1 VKTVALII
9 SVVMHPL
16 LMATYGCL
24 MLFFVIHG
32 TIYDY
37 MTPFENKWRI
47 SSIVFAFSFLFPAL
61 NIFILYKLK
70 RIPSLTL
77 SEQQHR
83 TYPYI
88 MTSLFYFGLY
98 YLLLDTGIWSV
109 IKLFLLGGGLAILI
123 TALIN
128 LKYKISAH
136 MVGIGG
142 LLGGLIAISSLTQFD
157 MTSYYILVIMV
168 AGLIGFARLILKE
181 HQPYQLYLG
190 FLLGLI
196 VQFTLFFS
204 FQKATFV

>member
-1 VKTVALII
+1 
-9 SVVMHPL
+9 
-16 LMATYGCL
+16 
-24 MLFFVIHG
+24 
-32 TIYDY
+32 
-37 MTPFENKWRI
+37 
-47 SSIVFAFSFLFPAL
+47 
-61 NIFILYKLK
+61 
-70 RIPSLTL
+70 
-77 SEQQHR
+77 
-83 TYPYI
+83 
-88 MTSLFYFGLY
+88 
-98 YLLLDTGIWSV
+98 
-109 IKLFLLGGGLAILI
+109 LFLLGGGLAILI

-142 LLGGLIAISSLTQFD
+142 MLGGLMAISSLTQFD
-157 MTSYYILVIMV
+157 MTVYYILVILV